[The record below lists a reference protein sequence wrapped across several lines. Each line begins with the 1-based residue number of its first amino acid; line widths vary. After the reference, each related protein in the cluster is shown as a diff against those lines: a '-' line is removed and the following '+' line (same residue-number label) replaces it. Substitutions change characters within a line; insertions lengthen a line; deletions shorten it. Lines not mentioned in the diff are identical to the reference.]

1 MIRLLYTVMYMQNI
15 ISKEGYIKD
24 RATNKLVDIRKPEE
38 LVRQNYERELCEDY
52 GYSYQQMDIEV
63 PIQRGEKNSL
73 KNKNERADI
82 VVFGSIDKNKRD
94 QSRDILGII
103 ETKRPAKKDGL
114 KQLMSYMSATSA
126 LWGVWTNG
134 ADIEYLY
141 RDPKS
146 GKIIPEFIFQI
157 PKNGETFFD
166 IGRISKKNLQ
176 PAKSLKTVFHRLLQ
190 MLYANT
196 NISRKEK
203 LGAEM
208 IRLIF
213 CKIVDEKYDQEA
225 LPKFRVGFE
234 ENPKEVA
241 KRIKELF
248 NQVKEEFGRD
258 EVFEKSEEIK
268 LDPKSIAYVVGQ
280 LEKYSLMKT
289 EKDVVGDAFEVFAE
303 SKLVGEK
310 GEFFTPREIV
320 KMAVKIV
327 DPQPGQTIV
336 DPACGS
342 GGFLIYALEHVW
354 NVMDTQNKYRGMSE
368 TEFSKA
374 RGKIAEECFFGIDK
388 ESDLVKIAKAYMAI
402 IGDGKSGLVSDN
414 TLHLPEDYNSR
425 AKDLFVEDEE
435 QNLLKKFDVVLTN
448 PPFGSK
454 IKVIKE
460 DSKHFDLGHVWKKE
474 GSQFVK
480 TNKEKATEPQV
491 LFVERCLQMLKDGGK
506 LALVLPETY
515 FHAPKVR
522 YVLDYLLKGNN
533 VLAVIDL
540 PHNTFRPYCN
550 AKTLLIVV
558 EKGRPQQEKITM
570 AVCEEMGHDH
580 NGQPIYR
587 FDENSNQFTDLV
599 WNDTEEVIKELD
611 NPEDSDNKY
620 VFKVDVN
627 KIKGNVYVPR
637 YYWKK
642 RLSDVEEE
650 AKREGYDLVTVKE
663 LISEGIIATFS
674 GHGSPQS
681 QFKGRGEV
689 PYIRVADIVNWA
701 IYKNPTA
708 FIPKFEYEKVKAN
721 GFDLQKK
728 DILFVRRGSYR
739 IGSVAIL
746 SDFDTEVLLT
756 KEIQTFRVIN
766 ENNKYGID
774 AYYLLYLFSHAVTQK
789 QLYSKILIDTTL
801 PNIGD
806 RWKELKFPV
815 LTDKKQRES
824 IKSRLKSAFEQKWKG
839 QAEIESLAKQYG
851 RFTT

>member
-1 MIRLLYTVMYMQNI
+1 M
-15 ISKEGYIKD
+15 KEGYIKD
-24 RATNKLVDIRKPEE
+24 YSTEKLVDIRKPEE
-38 LVRQNYERELCEDY
+38 LVRQSYEKELNEDY
-52 GYSYQQMDIEV
+52 GYAREQMDIEV

-82 VVFGSIDKNKRD
+82 VVYETEEKHKRD
-94 QSRDILGII
+94 QSSDIVGII
-103 ETKRPAKKDGL
+103 ETKRPSRKEGI
-114 KQLMSYMSATSA
+114 KQLMSYMSASSA
-126 LWGVWTNG
+126 QWGVWTNG
-134 ADIEYLY
+134 TDIEYLY
-141 RDPKS
+141 RDPVS
-146 GKIIPEFIFQI
+146 GKIKQEFIFQI
-157 PKNGETFFD
+157 PKKGETFAD

-176 PAKSLKTVFHRLLQ
+176 PANNLKSVFHRLLN

-213 CKIVDEKYDQEA
+213 CKIIDEKYDQEA

-241 KRIKELF
+241 KRIKALF
-248 NQVKEEFGRD
+248 EQAKADFGHD
-258 EVFEKSEEIK
+258 GVFEKNEEIK
-268 LDPKSIAYVVGQ
+268 LDAKSIAYVVGQ

-327 DPQPGQTIV
+327 DPQPEETIV

-354 NVMDTQNKYRGMSE
+354 ELMEKQKKYRGM
-368 TEFSKA
+368 TEAQFTDAK
-374 RGKIAEECFFGIDK
+374 KLIAEKCFFGIDK

-414 TLHLPEDYNSR
+414 TLHLPEDYNQK

-435 QNLLKKFDVVLTN
+435 TNTLKQFDVVLTN

-460 DSKHFDLGHVWKKE
+460 DAKNFDLGHVWKKE
-474 GSQFVK
+474 GNSFVK
-480 TNKEKATEPQV
+480 TNKEKPTEPQV
-491 LFVERCLQMLKDGGK
+491 LFVERCLEMLKDGGK

-515 FHAPKVR
+515 FHAPSVR
-522 YVLDYLLKGNN
+522 YVLDYLIEGNN
-533 VLAVIDL
+533 ILSIIDL

-550 AKTLLIVV
+550 AKTLLIVI
-558 EKGRPQQEKITM
+558 EKGRPQQEEITM

-587 FDENSNQFTDLV
+587 FDEDKLEFTEAI
-599 WNDTEEVIKELD
+599 WNDSENIIKELD
-611 NPEDSDNKY
+611 NPANPDNEY
-620 VFKVDVN
+620 VFKVNVKD
-627 KIKGNVYVPR
+627 IKGSVYVPR

-642 RLSDVEEE
+642 RISDVEQE
-650 AKREGYDLVTVKE
+650 AKKQNFNLVSVRQLMKEGVIE
-663 LISEGIIATFS
+663 SFA
-674 GHGSPQS
+674 GHGSPKS
-681 QFKGRGEV
+681 QFKGRGDI
-689 PYIRVADIVNWA
+689 PYVRVADIVNWA

-708 FIPKFEYEKVKAN
+708 LIPEFEYNRVKAN
-721 GFDLQKK
+721 GFDLKEK
-728 DILFVRRGSYR
+728 DVLFVRRGSYR

-746 SDFDTEVLLT
+746 SEFDTDVLLT
-756 KEIQTFRVIN
+756 KEIQTFRVVD
-766 ENNKYGID
+766 EKNKYGID
-774 AYYLLYLFSHAVTQK
+774 AFYLLYLFSHTITQK
-789 QLYSKILIDTTL
+789 QLYGKIMIDTTL
-801 PNIGD
+801 PNIAD
-806 RWKELKFPV
+806 RWKELKLPIAK
-815 LTDKKQRES
+815 DPKDAEKIKKQLS
-824 IKSRLKSAFEQKWKG
+824 DVFKQKWESQKG
-839 QAEIESLAKQYG
+839 MEEITKQYG

>member
-1 MIRLLYTVMYMQNI
+1 MENVTL
-15 ISKEGYIKD
+15 KEGYIKD
-24 RATNKLVDIRKPEE
+24 RATGKLVDVRKPEE
-38 LVRQNYERELCEDY
+38 PVRQNYEKELCEDY
-52 GYSYQQMDIEV
+52 GYVYEQMDIEV
-63 PIQRGEKNSL
+63 PIQRGEKNST

-82 VVFGSIDKNKRD
+82 VVFASTDKNKRD
-94 QSRDILGII
+94 QSRDIVGII
-103 ETKRPAKKDGL
+103 ETKRPTKKEGI
-114 KQLMSYMSATSA
+114 KQLASYMSASSA
-126 LWGVWTNG
+126 VWGVWTNG
-134 ADIEYLY
+134 SDIEYLY
-141 RDPKS
+141 RDTKS
-146 GKIIPEFIFQI
+146 GEIKAEFVFQI
-157 PKNGETFFD
+157 PKNGENFSD

-176 PAKSLKTVFHRLLQ
+176 PAKNLKTVFHRLLQ

-248 NQVKEEFGRD
+248 DQVKEEFGRD
-258 EVFEKSEEIK
+258 GVFEKSEEIK
-268 LDPKSIAYVVGQ
+268 LDPKSVAYVVGQ

-327 DPQPGQTIV
+327 DPQPWQTIV

-354 NVMDTQNKYRGMSE
+354 GVMSTQVKYRGMSASQFLE
-368 TEFSKA
+368 EK
-374 RGKIAEECFFGIDK
+374 RKVAEECFYGIDK

-402 IGDGKSGLVSDN
+402 IGDGKSRIVSDN
-414 TLHLPEDYNSR
+414 TLHMPEDYNQR
-425 AKDLFVEDEE
+425 AKDLFVENEE
-435 QNLLKKFDVVLTN
+435 KNLLKKFDLVLTN

-460 DSKHFDLGHVWKKE
+460 DSKYFDLGHVWKKE
-474 GSQFVK
+474 ANGFVK
-480 TNKEKATEPQV
+480 TNKEKPTEPQV
-491 LFVERCLQMLKDGGK
+491 LFVERCLDMLKDGGK

-558 EKGRPQQEKITM
+558 EKGRPQQEEITM
-570 AVCEEMGHDH
+570 AVCEQMGHDH
-580 NGQPIYR
+580 NGQTMYR
-587 FDENSNQFTDLV
+587 FDETKNQFTDTV
-599 WNDTEEVIKELD
+599 WNDTEQIIRELD
-611 NPEDSDNKY
+611 NPSEQKNDY
-620 VFKVDVN
+620 VFKVN
-627 KIKGNVYVPR
+627 TKNIKGNVYVPR

-642 RLSDVEEE
+642 RLSDVEKE
-650 AKREGYDLVTVKE
+650 AKKEGYDLVTVKQ
-663 LISEGIIATFS
+663 LISEGIISTFP
-674 GHGSPQS
+674 GHGSPKS
-681 QFKGRGEV
+681 HFKGRGDV
-689 PYIRVADIVNWA
+689 PYVRVADIVNWA

-708 FIPKFEYEKVKAN
+708 FIPRFEYERVKAN
-721 GFDLQKK
+721 GFDLKK
-728 DILFVRRGSYR
+728 EDVLFVRRGSYR
-739 IGSVAIL
+739 IGSVALL
-746 SDFDTEVLLT
+746 SEFDTDVLLT
-756 KEIQTFRVIN
+756 KEIQTFRVIQ

-774 AYYLLYLFSHAVTQK
+774 AFYLLYLFSHALTQK

-806 RWKELKFPV
+806 RWKELKFPI
-815 LTDKKQRES
+815 LNDKKQLES
-824 IKSRLKSAFEQKWKG
+824 IKGRLKMAFEQKWKG
-839 QAEIESLAKQYG
+839 QGEIESLAKQYG
-851 RFTT
+851 HFTT

>member
-1 MIRLLYTVMYMQNI
+1 MMQNQLI
-15 ISKEGYIKD
+15 KEGYIKD
-24 RATNKLVDIRKPEE
+24 YATGKLVDGRKPEE
-38 LVRQNYERELCEDY
+38 PVRQGYEKELCEDY
-52 GYSYQQMDIEV
+52 GYALNQMDIEV
-63 PIQRGEKNSL
+63 SIQRGEKNSP
-73 KNKNERADI
+73 KNKGEKADI
-82 VVFGSIDKNKRD
+82 VIFNSIDPNKRD
-94 QSRDILGII
+94 QSRDIIGIV
-103 ETKRPAKKDGL
+103 ETKRPTKKEGV
-114 KQLMSYMSATSA
+114 KQLASYMSASSA

-134 ADIEYLY
+134 SDIEYLY

-146 GKIIPEFIFQI
+146 GEIKAEFIFQI
-157 PKNGETFFD
+157 PKNGETFAD
-166 IGRISKKNLQ
+166 IGRISKRNLQ

-234 ENPKEVA
+234 ESPKEVS

-248 NQVKEEFGRD
+248 DQVKDDFGKD
-258 EVFEKSEEIK
+258 GVFEKSEEIK

-327 DPQPGQTIV
+327 NPQPGQTIV

-354 NVMDTQNKYRGMSE
+354 EIMNTQNKYRGM
-368 TEFSKA
+368 TEAQFLEQK
-374 RGKIAEECFFGIDK
+374 RKIAEECFFGIDK

-402 IGDGKSGLVSDN
+402 IGDGKSGIVSDN
-414 TLHLPEDYNSR
+414 TLHLPEDYNQR
-425 AKDLFVEDEE
+425 AKDLFVEDEDK
-435 QNLLKKFDVVLTN
+435 NILKKFDIVLTN

-460 DSKHFDLGHVWKKE
+460 DSKYFDLGHVWKKE
-474 GSQFVK
+474 SDGFVK
-480 TNKEKATEPQV
+480 TNKEKPTEPQV
-491 LFVERCLQMLKDGGK
+491 LFVERCLQLLKDGGK

-522 YVLDYLLKGNN
+522 YVLDYLLKDNN
-533 VLAVIDL
+533 ILAVIDL

-550 AKTLLIVV
+550 AKTLLVVV
-558 EKGRPQQEKITM
+558 EKGRPQQEYITM

-587 FDENSNQFTDLV
+587 FNEDNKSFTEAI
-599 WNDTEEVIKELD
+599 WNDTEQIIKELD
-611 NPEDSDNKY
+611 YPDKPDNDY
-620 VFKVDVN
+620 VFKVN
-627 KIKGNVYVPR
+627 IKNIKGSVYVPR

-650 AKREGYDLVTVKE
+650 ADREGYNLITVRQ
-663 LISEGIIATFS
+663 LINENIIMTFP
-674 GHGSPQS
+674 GHGSPHS
-681 QFKGRGEV
+681 EFKGRGEI

-701 IYKNPTA
+701 VYKNPTA
-708 FIPKFEYEKVKAN
+708 FIPEFEYSRVKAG

-739 IGSVAIL
+739 IGSVALL
-746 SDFDTEVLLT
+746 SDFDTHVLLT
-756 KEIQTFRVIN
+756 KEIQTFRVVN
-766 ENNKYGID
+766 EDNKYGID
-774 AYYLLYLFSHAVTQK
+774 AFYLLYLFSHALTQK

-806 RWKELKFPV
+806 RWKELKLPILNDRV
-815 LTDKKQRES
+815 KMEAIKQKLRM
-824 IKSRLKSAFEQKWKG
+824 AFEEKWKG
-839 QAEIESLAKQYG
+839 QGEIESLAKQYG
-851 RFTT
+851 KFTT